1 MRIQHSIQNFVSPVS
16 SEEVP
21 HQSVSKYSR
30 SKLLDSVLLTYNYTK
45 NNSNL
50 PGRLLK
56 PFQDLAKVVLLSKC
70 TIPLL

>member
-45 NNSNL
+45 
-50 PGRLLK
+50 K
-56 PFQDLAKVVLLSKC
+56 
-70 TIPLL
+70 